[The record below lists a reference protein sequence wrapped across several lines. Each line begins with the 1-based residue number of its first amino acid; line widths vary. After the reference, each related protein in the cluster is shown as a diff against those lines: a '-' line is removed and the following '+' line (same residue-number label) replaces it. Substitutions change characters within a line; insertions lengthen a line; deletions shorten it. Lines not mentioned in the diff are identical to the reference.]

1 MSGSRELHL
10 LSAGAAK
17 GLVEALRPDFERAH
31 GVAFESAFG
40 AVGAMREKLLAG
52 EPCDVIILT
61 AKMIEGLA
69 TTGVVTGDSPRA
81 LGKVFTGVA
90 VPDGEAVF
98 DPTDAGT
105 LRAALAAARGIYLP
119 DPERA
124 TAGIHFANVLKK
136 LGLHDDLRA
145 RLRPYA
151 NGALAMRAMADASVA
166 GETGLVGCTQVTE
179 IKYTEG
185 VRLLG
190 LLPKEFE
197 LATLYTA
204 AVCKRAAEPGLAET
218 LVELLA
224 AESSQALRRSGGFVE

>member
-1 MSGSRELHL
+1 MTTTRQLRL

-31 GVAFESAFG
+31 GVAFRSAFG

-81 LGKVFTGVA
+81 LGNVFTGVA
-90 VPDGEAVF
+90 VPEAQAAF
-98 DPTDAGT
+98 DPADGPT
-105 LRAALAAARGIYLP
+105 LRAALTAARGIYLP

-136 LGLHDDLRA
+136 LGIRDDVRD
-145 RLRPYA
+145 RLRPYP
-151 NGALAMRAMADASVA
+151 NGALAMRAMADASAA

-179 IKYTEG
+179 IKYTDG

-204 AVCKRAAEPGLAET
+204 AVCKRAGEPVLAEAF
-218 LVELLA
+218 VELLA
-224 AESSQALRRSGGFVE
+224 AESSLALRRSGGFVE